1 MKKVM
6 PLENLVE
13 ALAQD
18 GQNLAQV
25 QVLEVG
31 VQVVV
36 EVIVSNL
43 LAVDSCNKLIV
54 WKYYLINVCLS

>member
-13 ALAQD
+13 ALDQD

-25 QVLEVG
+25 QVLEAG

-54 WKYYLINVCLS
+54 WKYHLINVCLS

>member
-13 ALAQD
+13 VLDQD

-36 EVIVSNL
+36 EVILSNL
-43 LAVDSCNKLIV
+43 LVDSSN
-54 WKYYLINVCLS
+54 